1 MAMGRLRAINEL
13 FVQAVQNFIK
23 INEQYRE
30 SFKVSE
36 NATSCIVRFFF
47 VFCEQHHIEKGLL
60 KKISKKN

>member
-36 NATSCIVRFFF
+36 NAHAPYT
-47 VFCEQHHIEKGLL
+47 
-60 KKISKKN
+60 